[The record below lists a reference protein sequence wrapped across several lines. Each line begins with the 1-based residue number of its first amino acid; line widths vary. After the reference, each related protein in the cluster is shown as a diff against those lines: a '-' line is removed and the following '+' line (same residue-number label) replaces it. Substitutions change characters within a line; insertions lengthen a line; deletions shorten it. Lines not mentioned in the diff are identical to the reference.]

1 VRGESAGF
9 LSDRRRPC
17 ALLPLRRDDPFGRAW
32 RDDSF
37 ERARKRD
44 RLPGEPPLNAT
55 AALLAARGL
64 TKRFAVRGGRGR
76 GVLGGVQLFLPAVRG
91 VDFDVRAGETLALVG
106 ESGSGKTTVGR
117 IVARLVEPDSGS
129 IAFEGEDWLALSGS
143 ALRRRRRDLQVVFQ
157 DPQTS
162 LNPRLRVGDQVAEP
176 LRVQRLA
183 LRSELGARV
192 RKLLED
198 VGLSAETAERFPA
211 ELSGGQR
218 QRVAIARALATG
230 PKLLV
235 CDEPVS
241 SLDVSIAAQIVNLLL
256 DLKERAG
263 LAYLFIAH
271 DLAVVSRVADTL
283 AVMYLG
289 RIVEQGPGDAVLA
302 RPLHPY
308 TVALLAA
315 VPAADP
321 QAPRPPHRLAGEPP
335 SAVDPPGGCAFH
347 PRCPIARP
355 RCREETPSLVENVSG
370 RSVACFYP
378 GEMQ

>member
-1 VRGESAGF
+1 
-9 LSDRRRPC
+9 
-17 ALLPLRRDDPFGRAW
+17 
-32 RDDSF
+32 
-37 ERARKRD
+37 
-44 RLPGEPPLNAT
+44 
-55 AALLAARGL
+55 
-64 TKRFAVRGGRGR
+64 
-76 GVLGGVQLFLPAVRG
+76 VRG
-91 VDFDVRAGETLALVG
+91 VDFDVRAAETLALVG

-129 IAFEGEDWLALSGS
+129 IAFEGEDWLALEGR

-183 LRSELGARV
+183 RRSELAARV
-192 RKLLED
+192 RNLLAD
-198 VGLSAETAERFPA
+198 VGLPSETAERFPA

-218 QRVAIARALATG
+218 QRVAIARALATN
-230 PKLLV
+230 PRLLV

-241 SLDVSIAAQIVNLLL
+241 ALDVSIAAQIVNLLL

-271 DLAVVSRVADTL
+271 DLAVVSRVADTI

-289 RIVEQGPGDAVLA
+289 LVVERGPGEDVLS

-308 TVALLAA
+308 TAALLAA
-315 VPAADP
+315 VPDPDPRAART
-321 QAPRPPHRLAGEPP
+321 PRRLAGEPP

-355 RCREETPSLVENVSG
+355 RCREETPPLVEKVSG